1 MVDLKK
7 NSWKLVAI
15 AGLLVILSIIIPSFI
30 YVNVESNMAAMVWLL
45 GNYVVVTDGE
55 VGESDMLSEDFTP
68 IGSMFFTILLI
79 IGILLVLI
87 AIMTMKGK
95 DVPHKGLLLKIFGA
109 LLIIMPLLL
118 RTVLTLATP
127 SGSDPLTEVF
137 GYTYNSIIL
146 FLPIAG
152 TLILVPEILNK
163 TGGA

>member
-7 NSWKLVAI
+7 KNILVAI
-15 AGLLVILSIIIPSFI
+15 AGLLVIISLIVPSFI
-30 YVNVESNMAAMVWLL
+30 YFNVESNMAAMIWLF
-45 GNYVVVTDGE
+45 GYYVVVTDGE
-55 VGESDMLSEDFTP
+55 IGENDMLNEDFTP
-68 IGSMFFTILLI
+68 VGASFFIILLL
-79 IGILLVLI
+79 IGILLVLM

-95 DVPHKGLLLKIFGA
+95 DFPHKGFLLKLFGA

-127 SGSDPLTEVF
+127 SESDPLTEVF
-137 GYTYNSIIL
+137 GYTYNSIVL